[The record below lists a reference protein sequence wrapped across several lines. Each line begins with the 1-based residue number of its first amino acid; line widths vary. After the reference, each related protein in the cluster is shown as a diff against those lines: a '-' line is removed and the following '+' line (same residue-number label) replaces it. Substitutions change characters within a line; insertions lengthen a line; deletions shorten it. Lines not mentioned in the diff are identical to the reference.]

1 MTIHLDH
8 AAVRPIFEREHP
20 MKRRMSDDKIIDTVI
35 AMDVAL
41 SAFFVTMREQQPEIA
56 RSLREQ
62 LLAASKVPIPG
73 LGQATVHV
81 RDYADLLATPPT
93 PAGAH

>member
-1 MTIHLDH
+1 
-8 AAVRPIFEREHP
+8 

-35 AMDVAL
+35 ALDIAL
-41 SAFFVTMREQQPEIA
+41 TAFFSIMREQQPEIA
-56 RSLREQ
+56 QRLREQ
-62 LLAASKVPIPG
+62 LLAASQAPIPG

-93 PAGAH
+93 PPGAH